1 MKNKTFLKGL
11 LAFVFAFGL
20 FAFIGFGTHAAES
33 GEEIVD
39 TLVEETTTEEVTEEE
54 EVTFTEDEKDKIDQ
68 IIEWISSLDKEE
80 LIDFVN
86 QAKNWLV
93 AGGIITILGILSAII
108 GFIAAC
114 LKLAKE
120 KVNASNLSEKQK
132 EETIEKFNKVQEK
145 IIEGNNQVKTL
156 LLNLVNNMSD
166 DEKKSLEANVNDV
179 KAKILEAL
187 GDSESNTEE

>member
-54 EVTFTEDEKDKIDQ
+54 EATLTEEDKGKIDQ

-80 LIDFVN
+80 LMEFVA

-93 AGGIITILGILSAII
+93 AGGIITILGFLSAII

-120 KVNASNLSEKQK
+120 KVNSSNMSEKQK
-132 EETIEKFNKVQEK
+132 EETLDKFNKVQEK
-145 IIEGNNQVKTL
+145 IIEGNNQIKTL
-156 LLNLVNNMSD
+156 LLNVINNMSD

-187 GDSESNTEE
+187 ETSKSKEEE